1 MSVFPTHTAARMAR
15 KKTKKKPT
23 EVEEPATNAT
33 PLTDPT
39 LSQHQTTECEKE
51 KHLDMKDT
59 DSAHSDSTHSDSA
72 HSELVLEEAL
82 DAAVR
87 NASVDDIEDTQPHE
101 EDRDVDL
108 KKRVSSDTT
117 DTPGKGGEREERE
130 EGGKVTKV
138 ETGKEKQRSSKLR
151 LVLKPLPSE
160 EEELEGG
167 QRTREGC
174 REQCAECA
182 KGQSSSAESAC
193 RDKEGAG
200 KYSSCD
206 SVIDSKDEQSSHRE
220 SQLPLPSSPGINV
233 CIHCIYIP
241 TCINFVHVHCC
252 VCTLHNIYLKVFI
265 NFYCIVG
272 IICKFFQNPQCSCIF
287 CTTFECTCTMYM
299 YNTWHSKLRK

>member
-39 LSQHQTTECEKE
+39 LSQHQTTEREKE
-51 KHLDMKDT
+51 KHLDVKDT
-59 DSAHSDSTHSDSA
+59 DSTHSDYA
-72 HSELVLEEAL
+72 HTELVLEEAL

-87 NASVDDIEDTQPHE
+87 NASVDDVIEDTRPHE
-101 EDRDVDL
+101 EDRDVNL
-108 KKRVSSDTT
+108 KKHVSSDTT
-117 DTPGKGGEREERE
+117 DTSGKGGERE

-138 ETGKEKQRSSKLR
+138 EAGKDKQRSSKLR

-160 EEELEGG
+160 EEEQEGG
-167 QRTREGC
+167 QRMREGC

-193 RDKEGAG
+193 RDKERAG

-220 SQLPLPSSPGINV
+220 SQLPMPSSPGINV
-233 CIHCIYIP
+233 CIYTMY
-241 TCINFVHVHCC
+241 TCINFVRIHCC
-252 VCTLHNIYLKVFI
+252 VCTLHNIYLKVTIFLSV
-265 NFYCIVG
+265 FYCIVESFAR
-272 IICKFFQNPQCSCIF
+272 FFKIHIVHVYFVLHSNVQ
-287 CTTFECTCTMYM
+287 CTCTC
-299 YNTWHSKLRK
+299 LFV